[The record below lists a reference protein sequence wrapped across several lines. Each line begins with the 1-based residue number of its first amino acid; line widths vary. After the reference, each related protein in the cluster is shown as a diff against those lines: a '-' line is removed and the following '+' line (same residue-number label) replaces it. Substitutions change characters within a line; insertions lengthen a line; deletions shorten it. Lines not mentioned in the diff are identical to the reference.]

1 MAASTIAIWAVS
13 SSPKPDSACTP
24 TIRQMP
30 AIPARTPSSFRD
42 VTASWRVMASVRKNV
57 NIGAVELRMVAT
69 PASSACEPQATIVH
83 GMTLLRQAWNR
94 KRRQVVASIG
104 ILTPR
109 QRMIDQQQQS
119 GDQRAARDQGD
130 RRDGRDADLRMKV

>member
-1 MAASTIAIWAVS
+1 MAASTIASWAVS

-30 AIPARTPSSFRD
+30 AIPAMTPSSFRD
-42 VTASWRVMASVRKNV
+42 VTVSWRVTASVRKNV

-69 PASSACEPQATIVH
+69 PASNACAPQATIVH
-83 GMTLLRQAWNR
+83 GITLLRQVWNR
-94 KRRQVVASIG
+94 KRRQVVASTG

-109 QRMIDQQQQS
+109 QRMMASNSDPAIS
-119 GDQRAARDQGD
+119 VRHAIRVIGGMVATPI
-130 RRDGRDADLRMKV
+130 RMKV